1 MRLWKKTVILMLATL
16 LCSLELVGGLTV
28 FFMGR
33 RSLENAAGT
42 YGRQMEI
49 AAAMLEQFWD
59 NGKYGRM
66 TEVGKQS
73 YLKFQFQQCCGQGF
87 AFLKKKEVLVNLT
100 GYEIVDIDALGLP
113 EGAGTS
119 DYRIQRLHGK
129 YLMLQQTKVNVF
141 ENGSIFS
148 VRDITEVLVEIQ
160 QLALWVLMI
169 NGGIFLLAGFFI
181 YRMMRRTVRAMEELQ
196 EVAGKQE
203 ILLGALAHEMKTPL
217 TSIIGYSDS
226 LLHVNLKEEQKE
238 QALMHINREGR
249 RMEALSGK
257 MLQMMGLY
265 RNQAILMEEH
275 QVEELIRRV
284 EAVEAEKAEGQGIYF
299 RTEYE
304 DFSLK
309 MDIELMESLLLNLI
323 DNGIHASLPGDTIV
337 LRATCRNGRKILQV
351 ADEGRGIPAEELHR
365 VTEAFYMVD
374 KSRSRKNGGAGL
386 GLALCKK
393 ITKLH
398 GGILEIE
405 SSEGKGT
412 TVTVSFSLSG
422 REIT

>member
-1 MRLWKKTVILMLATL
+1 MKLWKKTVTLMLATL
-16 LCSLELVGGLTV
+16 LCSLALVGGLTV
-28 FFMGR
+28 FLMGR

-42 YGRQMEI
+42 YGRRMEI
-49 AAAMLEQFWD
+49 AASMLEQFWD
-59 NGKYGRM
+59 EGKYGRM

-87 AFLKKKEVLVNLT
+87 ALLQEKEVLVNLT
-100 GYEIVDIDALGLP
+100 GYEIVDIDAMDLSDKDGIN
-113 EGAGTS
+113 

-129 YLMLQQTKVNVF
+129 YLMLQATGTNVF

-148 VRDITEVLVEIQ
+148 VRDITEVLAEIR
-160 QLALWVLMI
+160 QLALWLLGM
-169 NGGIFLLAGFFI
+169 NSGIFFLAGFFI
-181 YRMMRRTVRAMEELQ
+181 YRMMKRTVRSMEELQ

-203 ILLGALAHEMKTPL
+203 LLLGALAHEMKTPL

-226 LLHVNLKEEQKE
+226 LLHVNLQEEQKKR
-238 QALMHINREGR
+238 ALAHISREGR

-265 RNQAILMEEH
+265 RNDAIQMEEYR
-275 QVEELIRRV
+275 VEEVIRRV
-284 EAVEAEKAEGQGIYF
+284 EAVEREKAEGQGIYF

-304 DFSLK
+304 DFPMK
-309 MDIELMESLLLNLI
+309 MDMELMESLLLNLI
-323 DNGIHASLPGDTIV
+323 DNGIHASLPGDTIT
-337 LRATCRNGRKILQV
+337 LRALYRNGKKILQV
-351 ADEGRGIPAEELHR
+351 EDEGRGIPAEELQK

-374 KSRSRKNGGAGL
+374 KSRSRKNGGSGL

-393 ITKLH
+393 IAELH
-398 GGILEIE
+398 GGSLDIQ

-412 TVTVSFSLSG
+412 TVTVRF
-422 REIT
+422 